1 MTTPGR
7 RFRIRRTA
15 AGWLEALIDGR
26 YAVERHE
33 TFSAI
38 VPTLKR
44 TPTSAWVKVADT
56 RTLRG
61 AHRIVAR
68 HQRAG
73 VVWEQPGGGT

>member
-1 MTTPGR
+1 MTTLEGR
-7 RFRIRRTA
+7 YRIRRTA
-15 AGWLEALIDGR
+15 ASFWDMLIDGR
-26 YAVERHE
+26 YVVERHE

-61 AHRIVAR
+61 ANRIVAR

-73 VVWEQPGGGT
+73 VVWEQGGDA